1 MTTLREDVAVHL
13 PTQFVCVATP
23 FASNLTDVS
32 GTPLRSHVHVG
43 AARRNAFRSD
53 SFVIPFLSIF
63 FAASGREGGGVSV
76 AVAPERDR
84 QASRMRAM
92 RCFIAV
98 LEIDA
103 TGR

>member
-1 MTTLREDVAVHL
+1 MTTLREDVAVHF

-23 FASNLTDVS
+23 LASNLTDVS

-63 FAASGREGGGVSV
+63 FAASGRDEVGGS
-76 AVAPERDR
+76 AAIAAERDR
-84 QASRMRAM
+84 YVSRVRAM

-98 LEIDA
+98 YWS
-103 TGR
+103 